1 MGVVVRGCENKAG
14 PSLAGIGP
22 ALSYLR
28 INIHHVDTICGH
40 MVYIHVVLMNETKGG
55 TALKAI
61 RDFLDLSQDEFAH
74 LIGSTKNTISRRENG
89 SNPMLS
95 LSEVVKLQDA
105 LSVKGK
111 TIRDFLGQTET
122 P

>member
-1 MGVVVRGCENKAG
+1 MGAAA
-14 PSLAGIGP
+14 PSLAGIGA

-28 INIHHVDTICGH
+28 TNIHHVDTTCRH
-40 MVYIHVVLMNETKGG
+40 VVYIRVVLMKETEGG
-55 TALKAI
+55 AALKAI

-74 LIGSTKNTISRRENG
+74 LIGTTKNTVSRRENG

-95 LSEVVKLQDA
+95 LPEVVKLQEA
-105 LSVKGK
+105 LSAKGK
-111 TIRDFLGQTET
+111 SISDFLTQIKT

>member
-1 MGVVVRGCENKAG
+1 
-14 PSLAGIGP
+14 
-22 ALSYLR
+22 
-28 INIHHVDTICGH
+28 
-40 MVYIHVVLMNETKGG
+40 MNETKGG
-55 TALKAI
+55 AALKAI

-105 LSVKGK
+105 LSVRGK
-111 TIRDFLGQTET
+111 TIRDFLGQQTET